1 MKKILLMML
10 MFAPLATFAQKF
22 GHINAQEVM
31 SQMPEFIKAR
41 GEMEAKAKQF
51 ENDLKAM
58 QDELQRKSQDY
69 EKNKSTMNATKQ
81 QETENELNG
90 LYQKYQQA
98 LQDNQQ
104 TLSKEQ
110 QEKMQPITTKLVNAI
125 KAVGKAGGYVY
136 IMDVSSGIPYISD
149 TLRKDVT
156 AEVKAQ
162 LNKMKETKLTYSSKG
177 AEFDSAPFFLKRDK
191 ASPPA
196 PPRRERGVI

>member
-41 GEMEAKAKQF
+41 GEMEAKAKQM

-58 QDELQRKSQDY
+58 QDELQRKSQEYD
-69 EKNKSTMNATKQ
+69 KNKSTMNATKQ
-81 QETENELNG
+81 QETETELNT

-125 KAVGKAGGYVY
+125 KEVGKTGGYVY

-149 TLRKDVT
+149 TLSKDVT
-156 AEVKAQ
+156 AEVKTQ
-162 LNKMKETKLTYSSKG
+162 LNK
-177 AEFDSAPFFLKRDK
+177 LK
-191 ASPPA
+191 
-196 PPRRERGVI
+196 

>member
-10 MFAPLATFAQKF
+10 MFAPIATFAQKF

-31 SQMPEFIKAR
+31 TQMPEFIKAR

-51 ENDLKAM
+51 ENDLEAM
-58 QDELQRKSQDY
+58 QDELQRKSQEYD
-69 EKNKSTMNATKQ
+69 KNKSTMNATKQ
-81 QETENELNG
+81 QETETELNT

-149 TLRKDVT
+149 TLSKDVT

-162 LNKMKETKLTYSSKG
+162 LNK
-177 AEFDSAPFFLKRDK
+177 LK
-191 ASPPA
+191 
-196 PPRRERGVI
+196 

>member
-1 MKKILLMML
+1 MKKLVLMLL
-10 MFAPLATFAQKF
+10 MFAPLATFAQQIF

-31 SQMPEFIKAR
+31 TQMPEFIKAR

-58 QDELQRKSQDY
+58 QDELQRKSQEYD
-69 EKNKSTMNATKQ
+69 KNKSTMNATKQ
-81 QETENELNG
+81 QETETELNT

-149 TLRKDVT
+149 TLSKDVT

-162 LNKMKETKLTYSSKG
+162 LNK
-177 AEFDSAPFFLKRDK
+177 LK
-191 ASPPA
+191 
-196 PPRRERGVI
+196 